1 MEKRGHV
8 SGIGS
13 ILIIGSVLVSVIIAI
28 FIIVTVIFIIIPI
41 GGLTE
46 TFYEILAR
54 EPSRVG
60 LGVVSHKVFFRG
72 ETFCRLVSVT
82 FAGRGLVW

>member
-13 ILIIGSVLVSVIIAI
+13 IFIIGSFLVSVIITIFI
-28 FIIVTVIFIIIPI
+28 FIIIISIIIPI

-54 EPSRVG
+54 EPSRVR

-72 ETFCRLVSVT
+72 ETFCGLVSVT
-82 FAGRGLVW
+82 FAGRGLAW